1 MKANPVFFCDHGRN
15 LWASTDNSGS
25 TVSPPSYVYGMVTED
40 DAEGIDSSQQENRP
54 VVTIFNPNTGK
65 RHILNQQEFN
75 KYMHMT
81 NGEVLNWIVDDTEE
95 TKG

>member
-1 MKANPVFFCDHGRN
+1 LEFGKVGFKVGN
-15 LWASTDNSGS
+15 DN
-25 TVSPPSYVYGMVTED
+25 
-40 DAEGIDSSQQENRP
+40 AEGLDSSQLKNKP

-95 TKG
+95 TKA